1 LLKQQHI
8 KPLLAYSSIA
18 HMGYLLIVSIVTL
31 EPILVF
37 IWQSALFYL
46 AAYTVANLSIFIIIA
61 LIQQQNTFWLSRRYF
76 ISRLARFVLA
86 RSELWFVDAT

>member
-1 LLKQQHI
+1 M
-8 KPLLAYSSIA
+8 AYSSIA

-61 LIQQQNTFWLSRRYF
+61 LIQQQNTRVAFKTIFY
-76 ISRLARFVLA
+76 
-86 RSELWFVDAT
+86 